1 MPIELRLFEQRDY
14 RPKARPENT
23 INPRF
28 HESPSLGREGDSL
41 RKPGIVAKGTMCA
54 GKASFYDPDPK
65 LRLVTVA
72 KLLFDASK
80 LVLDGFGI
88 HGSAH

>member
-1 MPIELRLFEQRDY
+1 
-14 RPKARPENT
+14 
-23 INPRF
+23 
-28 HESPSLGREGDSL
+28 
-41 RKPGIVAKGTMCA
+41 MCA

-80 LVLDGFGI
+80 LVLDGFVI

>member
-1 MPIELRLFEQRDY
+1 
-14 RPKARPENT
+14 
-23 INPRF
+23 
-28 HESPSLGREGDSL
+28 
-41 RKPGIVAKGTMCA
+41 MCA

-72 KLLFDASK
+72 KLLFDPSK

-88 HGSAH
+88 HGSTHQPTPTGTEALSVTRPAEGFYP